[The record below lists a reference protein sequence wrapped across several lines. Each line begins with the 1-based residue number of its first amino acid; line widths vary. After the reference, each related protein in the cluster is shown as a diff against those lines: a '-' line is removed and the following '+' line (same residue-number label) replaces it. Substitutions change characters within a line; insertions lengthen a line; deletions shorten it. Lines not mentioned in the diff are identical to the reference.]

1 MPDKHNRIGGSTIER
16 TIECPAWIPLSATAP
31 KQSGSNEFADTGTLL
46 HNCMEEYFTEV
57 DSSFEL
63 MLNEGREYNGIS
75 LTEEMVEEKL
85 KPALT
90 AVYDIFGKVGV
101 VDAFVDDRLMVEP
114 FVELIE
120 DDAGGSI
127 DMLALNAEMKTVII
141 LDYKF
146 GFVPVAPTAKQL
158 KFYALC
164 ASVDPSTAHFFED
177 AEEVVYT
184 IVQPTDDPDTPNYA
198 THRESVDELDDFEL
212 DVYHAIDL
220 VDAITEKPSM
230 VEIHT
235 KAGNHCKYCPAA
247 PTCPKKTGAARAALR
262 LNPADASLVN
272 ANLAMVDELEKWC
285 KEVKKLAHE
294 QMELGVQLIDW
305 KLVAKRGTRKWTEEE
320 VVQKKIRNNKKLTV
334 DETHEPRKLL
344 SPAKLEKVLTK
355 KGFDK
360 DYFKAYY
367 ASISTGSTLAPRDD
381 KRPEILQTPSP
392 EALEALRDSL

>member
-1 MPDKHNRIGGSTIER
+1 
-16 TIECPAWIPLSATAP
+16 
-31 KQSGSNEFADTGTLL
+31 
-46 HNCMEEYFTEV
+46 
-57 DSSFEL
+57 
-63 MLNEGREYNGIS
+63 
-75 LTEEMVEEKL
+75 
-85 KPALT
+85 
-90 AVYDIFGKVGV
+90 
-101 VDAFVDDRLMVEP
+101 MVEP

-120 DDAGGSI
+120 NDAGGSI
-127 DMLALNAEMKTVII
+127 DMIALSDDGKTVII

-177 AEEVVYT
+177 AEEVVYA

-198 THRESVDELDDFEL
+198 THRENVDELDDFEL

-220 VDAITEKPSM
+220 VDAITENPSM
-230 VEIHT
+230 ADIHT